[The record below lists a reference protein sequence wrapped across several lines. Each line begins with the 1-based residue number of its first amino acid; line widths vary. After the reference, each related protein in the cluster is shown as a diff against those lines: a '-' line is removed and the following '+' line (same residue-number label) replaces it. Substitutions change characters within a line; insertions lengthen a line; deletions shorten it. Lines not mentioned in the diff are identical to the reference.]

1 MSRLHALAAR
11 ARGSPHYHFQTS
23 PNATLKDPC
32 AEAHDPDQRDLSRPE
47 PGAVAVLKALFGKA
61 PHAPRAWLES
71 VQSIAAKAFPAGAE
85 VPEADASAALYR
97 CAPVTL
103 SATAILGL
111 AMAMAV
117 DLFSASGQSSAW
129 LIAFLLVT
137 GTRLL
142 HAMFWR
148 QAAATP
154 DPTVL
159 VRQYQIGLAIG
170 SVLWTALPWVA
181 FAGLSFGARIT
192 VMVAAVA
199 VAGAEARSMSA
210 QPRSALFQAALLVLP
225 GSLWL
230 LDSND
235 AANAAVSLMTM
246 ALLGAV
252 AASIR
257 FGHAASQAA
266 SLEAS
271 ENRRLVEVES
281 EQRQQIKQLQ
291 REAAEGKGLME
302 RAQLGLE
309 QRIDERTAALEGRS
323 LELAKQAVTD
333 SLTRLPNR
341 KGINDHLTELLAPMR
356 ELDHADELALLF
368 LDLDDFKEVNDQF
381 GHLAGDAVLCM
392 VAERLRETLPRVGFA
407 ARWGGDEF
415 IVVLP
420 GMGRKIEPVRLIAEQ
435 LRAALCLPIR
445 HEKGIVRIGCSIG
458 IAVAP
463 EHGRTPE
470 ALVISADHA
479 VYAAKSDGNGRV
491 RVFDIELAKKAGRQ
505 HLIAQGLPAAL
516 DLGQL
521 EVVYQPI
528 VSSIDGTATHVE
540 ALARW
545 FHPKWGAVSP
555 AEFIPIAEASGHI
568 HTLGRWVLRQACLDA
583 ARWPGSHPP
592 KVSVNVSA
600 LQITSGRLVA
610 QVREALAA
618 AKLPA
623 QRLMIELTE
632 SLPMA
637 GGQGVAQALSDLRS
651 MGVTLAIDDFGTGYS
666 SLSSLMKQ
674 PLSVVKVDRSFVQ
687 DIPGEGELLIKATVD
702 VARCFGLEVVAEG
715 VETPAQ
721 RTRLI
726 ALGVNYMQ
734 GYLFGRPMPHAEFIA
749 WMCLR
754 DSSEKPFALQA

>member
-1 MSRLHALAAR
+1 MLRALLGR
-11 ARGSPHYHFQTS
+11 
-23 PNATLKDPC
+23 
-32 AEAHDPDQRDLSRPE
+32 
-47 PGAVAVLKALFGKA
+47 A

-85 VPEADASAALYR
+85 VPEVDASAPLYR
-97 CAPVTL
+97 CAPFTL

-117 DLFSASGQSSAW
+117 DLFSASGMSSAW
-129 LIAFLLVT
+129 LVAFLLVT
-137 GTRLL
+137 GGRLL

-148 QAAATP
+148 QAASPP
-154 DPTVL
+154 DAPAL
-159 VRQYQIGLAIG
+159 VRQYLIGLTLG
-170 SVLWTALPWVA
+170 SLPWAALPWIA
-181 FAGLSFGARIT
+181 FAGLPFGARISA
-192 VMVAAVA
+192 MLAAAAVA
-199 VAGAEARSMSA
+199 GVEARSMSA
-210 QPRSALFQAALLVLP
+210 LPRSALLQAAALVLP

-230 LDSND
+230 IDSND
-235 AANAAVSLMTM
+235 AANAAVALMM
-246 ALLGAV
+246 AVLLVAI

-257 FGHAASQAA
+257 AAHTAWQAA
-266 SLEAS
+266 SLAAAEQQ
-271 ENRRLVEVES
+271 RLSRIES
-281 EQRQQIKQLQ
+281 EQHRQIEHLQ
-291 REAAEGKGLME
+291 KEAAEVKGLME

-333 SLTRLPNR
+333 SLTGLPNR
-341 KGINDHLTELLAPMR
+341 KGINDHLTDLLAPMR
-356 ELDHADELALLF
+356 DLDHAGELALLF

-381 GHLAGDAVLCM
+381 GHMAGDTVLCI
-392 VAERLRETLPRVGFA
+392 VADRLRETLPRVGFA

-435 LRAALCLPIR
+435 VRAALCLPIR

-491 RVFDIELAKKAGRQ
+491 RVFDVDLAKKAGRQ
-505 HLIAQGLPAAL
+505 HQIAQGLPAAL

-528 VSSIDGTATHVE
+528 VSSADGTATHVE

-623 QRLMIELTE
+623 QRLVIELTE

-637 GGQGVAQALSDLRS
+637 GGNGVARALSELRN

-666 SLSSLMKQ
+666 SLSALMKQ
-674 PLSVVKVDRSFVQ
+674 PLSLVKVDRSFVQ
-687 DIPGEGELLIKATVD
+687 DIPGEGEVLIKATVD
-702 VARCFGLEVVAEG
+702 VARCFGLKVVAEG
-715 VETPAQ
+715 VETHAQ
-721 RTRLI
+721 RVRLT
-726 ALGVNYMQ
+726 ALGVDYMQ
-734 GYLFGRPMPHAEFIA
+734 GYLFGRPMPHTEFIA

-754 DSSEKPFALQA
+754 DSSEEPFALQA

>member
-1 MSRLHALAAR
+1 
-11 ARGSPHYHFQTS
+11 
-23 PNATLKDPC
+23 
-32 AEAHDPDQRDLSRPE
+32 
-47 PGAVAVLKALFGKA
+47 
-61 PHAPRAWLES
+61 
-71 VQSIAAKAFPAGAE
+71 
-85 VPEADASAALYR
+85 
-97 CAPVTL
+97 
-103 SATAILGL
+103 
-111 AMAMAV
+111 
-117 DLFSASGQSSAW
+117 
-129 LIAFLLVT
+129 
-137 GTRLL
+137 
-142 HAMFWR
+142 
-148 QAAATP
+148 
-154 DPTVL
+154 
-159 VRQYQIGLAIG
+159 
-170 SVLWTALPWVA
+170 
-181 FAGLSFGARIT
+181 
-192 VMVAAVA
+192 
-199 VAGAEARSMSA
+199 
-210 QPRSALFQAALLVLP
+210 LLVLP

-230 LDSND
+230 IDSND
-235 AANAAVSLMTM
+235 AANAAVALMM
-246 ALLGAV
+246 AVLLAAI

-257 FGHAASQAA
+257 AAHTAWQAA
-266 SLEAS
+266 SRAAS
-271 ENRRLVEVES
+271 ENLRLSRIES
-281 EQRQQIKQLQ
+281 EQHRQIDHLQ
-291 REAAEGKGLME
+291 KEAAEVRSLME
-302 RAQLGLE
+302 RAQHGLE

-333 SLTRLPNR
+333 SLTGLPNR
-341 KGINDHLTELLAPMR
+341 KGINDHLTELLEPMR
-356 ELDHADELALLF
+356 DLDHAGELALLF

-381 GHLAGDAVLCM
+381 GHMAGDAVLCI
-392 VAERLRETLPRVGFA
+392 VAERLRETLPRIGFA

-435 LRAALCLPIR
+435 VRAALCLPIR

-491 RVFDIELAKKAGRQ
+491 RVFDVDLAKKAGRQ
-505 HLIAQGLPAAL
+505 HQIAQGLPAAL

-528 VSSIDGTATHVE
+528 VSSVDGAATHVE
-540 ALARW
+540 ALTRW
-545 FHPKWGAVSP
+545 FHPTWGAVSP
-555 AEFIPIAEASGHI
+555 AEFIPVAEAGGHI

-623 QRLMIELTE
+623 HRLVIELTE

-637 GGQGVAQALSDLRS
+637 GGEGVAQALSDLRS

-666 SLSSLMKQ
+666 SLSALMKQ
-674 PLSVVKVDRSFVQ
+674 PLSLVKVDRSFVQ

-702 VARCFGLEVVAEG
+702 VARCFGLQVVAEG
-715 VETPAQ
+715 VETQAQ
-721 RTRLI
+721 RVRLT
-726 ALGVNYMQ
+726 ALGVDYMQ

-749 WMCLR
+749 WMCLH
-754 DSSEKPFALQA
+754 DSSEEPFALQA